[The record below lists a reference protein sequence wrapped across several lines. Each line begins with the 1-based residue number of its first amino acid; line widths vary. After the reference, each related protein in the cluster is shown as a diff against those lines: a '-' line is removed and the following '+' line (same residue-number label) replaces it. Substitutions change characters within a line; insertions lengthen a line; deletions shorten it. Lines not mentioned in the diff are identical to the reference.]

1 MSSQS
6 VVLLFAGQ
14 GSQAVGMGRS
24 LADAYP
30 SAKALLDKA
39 DGMLDFS
46 LSEVMFAGPEE
57 ELTRTS
63 RCQPALY
70 VHGLMCVAAL
80 SERLGDDLAISNCAG
95 LSLGEFTA
103 HAAAGSF
110 SFEQGL
116 SLVAQRG
123 QFMEDA
129 CNATDGAMAAMIG
142 GTDEQVQA
150 LAETC
155 GVNVANYNCPGQAVI
170 SGSREG
176 VAGAIAGAKEAGIRI
191 AKELKVAGAFHSQ
204 LMQNAQDHL
213 KDVLDEAE
221 IAAPSVP
228 VISNLTANAAADPAE
243 IRRTLE
249 AQVTGSVQWTK
260 SILGL
265 LEQGQERFLECGP
278 GKVLTG
284 FMGRIRKGT
293 FCKPT
298 AEADMINVA
307 MEALRTD

>member
-24 LADAYP
+24 LAETYS
-30 SAKALLDKA
+30 SAKALLDQA
-39 DGMLDFS
+39 DALLDFS
-46 LSEVMFAGPEE
+46 LSEVMFDGPEE

-80 SERLGDDLAISNCAG
+80 SERLGDDLSITACAG

-110 SFEQGL
+110 GFEQGL
-116 SLVAQRG
+116 NLVTQRG

-129 CNATDGAMAAMIG
+129 CAATEGSMAAMIG

-155 GVNVANYNCPGQAVI
+155 GVNVANYNSPGQTVL
-170 SGSREG
+170 SGTRVG
-176 VAGAIAGAKEAGIRI
+176 IANALAGAKEAGIRI
-191 AKELKVAGAFHSQ
+191 AKELKVAGAYHSN
-204 LMQNAQDHL
+204 LMLEAQEKL
-213 KDVLDEAE
+213 RTVLAE
-221 IAAPSVP
+221 SEITAPSVP
-228 VISNLTANAAADPAE
+228 VISNLTAKPASDPDE

-249 AQVTGSVQWTK
+249 AQVTGSVQWTG
-260 SILGL
+260 SINGL
-265 LEQGQERFLECGP
+265 LDSGHERFLECGP

-284 FMGRIRKGT
+284 LMGRIRKGT
-293 FCKPT
+293 FCYPT
-298 AEADMINVA
+298 AEADMIDAAV
-307 MEALRTD
+307 EALQAS